1 MSCCKYFEDRRKR
14 VYLLVW
20 CLGNVLACAVV
31 WHNDSLL
38 LSQDIKPESRVRTPS
53 TSVEVGGNVPVL
65 LSGFDPLRYDQVQ
78 VTGLPP
84 STMIST
90 TLFLELC
97 EDLFTVAVRGIPLCP
112 KKSFF
117 CTKSPLPFNYNGGD
131 TPVYSAGGNGSFISF
146 IISAE
151 ATGDSQNDSHQSCG
165 AQLINFNN
173 LTSYMAF
180 INNQTTYQSF
190 SLPSCIAV
198 GPPGSPRTTSVKF
211 SLHEPGFYRQALF
224 VKTTLS
230 INSSVTGLL
239 SSYYT
244 SSLEQVL
251 CNTENCTINIT
262 APPPAQYRHV
272 CVLALT
278 DDYRV
283 VEFRALGSF
292 NMSFKLVTGLLLYGA
307 ILVGNF
313 LMLAIYT
320 CQSEQAEK
328 SHTVS

>member
-1 MSCCKYFEDRRKR
+1 M
-14 VYLLVW
+14 LLQNL
-20 CLGNVLACAVV
+20 C
-31 WHNDSLL
+31 
-38 LSQDIKPESRVRTPS
+38 
-53 TSVEVGGNVPVL
+53 
-65 LSGFDPLRYDQVQ
+65 GFDPFSYDQVQ
-78 VTGLPP
+78 VTGLTPG
-84 STMIST
+84 IDT
-90 TLFLELC
+90 TFFLGLC
-97 EDLFTVAVRGIPLCP
+97 EDLSTVRISLRP
-112 KKSFF
+112 KKFSF
-117 CTKSPLPFNYNGGD
+117 CTKSPLPFNCYGGD
-131 TPVYSAGGNGSFISF
+131 TPVYSAGGNDSFIRF
-146 IISAE
+146 NISAE
-151 ATGDSQNDSHQSCG
+151 ATGDSQLNDSCG

-180 INNQTTYQSF
+180 MNNQTTYQSF
-190 SLPSCIAV
+190 SLPSCLPV
-198 GPPGSPRTTSVKF
+198 GPPGSPRTTSVMF
-211 SLHEPGFYRQALF
+211 SLHKPGFYRQALF
-224 VKTTLS
+224 VNTTLS

-307 ILVGNF
+307 ALVWNV
-313 LMLAIYT
+313 LMLALCGMSLYT
-320 CQSEQAEK
+320 YQSERAGKKQ
-328 SHTVS
+328 TVS